1 MLTELIRNK
10 LEDAEKGRKLWLE
23 LKTELKFTDDTYVIL
38 FPQSGTKCNT
48 YTIKYL
54 PEFIGRKNAGQ
65 VVLLSY
71 DSEVL
76 RTDGNIAANCSGVN
90 VISRFFDR
98 KSAECLMAYYMLQMF
113 TDRLIIASLD
123 EPEGRHG
130 NNIVGI
136 NSITQEEIVKV
147 GILGLPA

>member
-1 MLTELIRNK
+1 MLTELIQDK
-10 LEDAEKGRKLWLE
+10 LEEAEKGRKLWLE
-23 LKTELKFTDDTYVIL
+23 LKMELKFTDDTYVIL

-54 PEFIGRKNAGQ
+54 PEFISRKNVEQ

-76 RTDGNIAANCSGVN
+76 SNGGKTAANGSSVN

-130 NNIVGI
+130 NDITGI

-147 GILGLPA
+147 GILGIPA